1 MPATE
6 ICELEFCCVGLLPKD
21 FSLIFSTV
29 TLRCV
34 LMHVVYVVVYRD
46 ASGIRG
52 GGGGGVRSERHS
64 KEGRREIWES
74 SRAARGRCREFLY
87 YSYANLV
94 TAHYAVK
101 CRDGKYKKTAYMIRT
116 KRDCWMEL

>member
-1 MPATE
+1 MPAAE
-6 ICELEFCCVGLLPKD
+6 LCELEFCCVGLLPKD

-34 LMHVVYVVVYRD
+34 LMHVVCVVVYRD

-52 GGGGGVRSERHS
+52 GRGGGVRSERPS

-74 SRAARGRCREFLY
+74 SRAARGRRREFLY
-87 YSYANLV
+87 CSS
-94 TAHYAVK
+94 VK
-101 CRDGKYKKTAYMIRT
+101 PGNGPLCCEVQR
-116 KRDCWMEL
+116 

>member
-1 MPATE
+1 MFFSQEKSLNCFRSKLT
-6 ICELEFCCVGLLPKD
+6 LPE
-21 FSLIFSTV
+21 
-29 TLRCV
+29 
-34 LMHVVYVVVYRD
+34 YVVV
-46 ASGIRG
+46 AGKT
-52 GGGGGVRSERHS
+52 VRFRTSIE
-64 KEGRREIWES
+64 EDGREIWES

-94 TAHYAVK
+94 TAHHAVK

>member
-1 MPATE
+1 MWCTSLYIE
-6 ICELEFCCVGLLPKD
+6 MLLE
-21 FSLIFSTV
+21 
-29 TLRCV
+29 
-34 LMHVVYVVVYRD
+34 YVVVWEGELDRNV
-46 ASGIRG
+46 IRKRAEEKYG
-52 GGGGGVRSERHS
+52 KVRAQR
-64 KEGRREIWES
+64 G
-74 SRAARGRCREFLY
+74 GRCREFLY

>member
-1 MPATE
+1 
-6 ICELEFCCVGLLPKD
+6 
-21 FSLIFSTV
+21 
-29 TLRCV
+29 
-34 LMHVVYVVVYRD
+34 MHGVYVVVYRD

-52 GGGGGVRSERHS
+52 GRGGGVRSERPS

-74 SRAARGRCREFLY
+74 SRAARGRRREFLY
-87 YSYANLV
+87 YSYANLA

-101 CRDGKYKKTAYMIRT
+101 CRDGKYKKTAYMIRA